1 MKARLLPYLVI
12 LSLAVIAPA
21 ALATDYYTVDQVQH
35 TLFPQATGFTDSS
48 LRFSKAQRKAI
59 KREAK
64 TRQRSDTQQVW
75 RAMKDGQLLG
85 WVFLDDVI
93 GKHEF
98 ITYALAVS
106 PEGTVQGLEVVSYRE
121 THGDEVR
128 AADWRGQ
135 FTNRSLADKLKLGKD
150 IDNIS
155 GATLSCRNLTDGVR
169 RLLVQWQLFLRDT

>member
-1 MKARLLPYLVI
+1 MKTQLLPCLV
-12 LSLAVIAPA
+12 LLWLTVGTPA
-21 ALATDYYTVDQVQH
+21 ARATDYYTVSEVQRL
-35 TLFPQATGFTDSS
+35 LFPQATGFEDSS
-48 LRFSKAQRKAI
+48 LTFTNEQRTAI
-59 KREAK
+59 KRQAK
-64 TRQRSDTQQVW
+64 TRQRGKTQQVW
-75 RAMKDGQLLG
+75 RALRNGELLG

-106 PEGTVQGLEVVSYRE
+106 PGGTVNGLEVISYRE

-128 AADWRGQ
+128 EAGWRGQ
-135 FTNRSLADKLKLGKD
+135 FTNKSLSDELKLGKD

-169 RLLVQWQLFLRDT
+169 RLLVQWQLFLREA